1 MADTLIVNANGP
13 YETVGPLT
21 IVDPTGQEV
30 EVPEGKHVFLCRCG
44 GSGDKPF
51 CDGTHEKNRFQADA
65 AARQRFKKPAP
76 AE

>member
-21 IVDPTGQEV
+21 IVDPTGEEV
-30 EVPEGKHVFLCRCG
+30 HVPDGKRVWLCRCG

-51 CDGTHEKNRFQADA
+51 CDGTHETNGFTADN
-65 AARQRFKKPAP
+65 AARQRFKPRT
-76 AE
+76 

>member
-1 MADTLIVNANGP
+1 MATTLIVNANGP

-30 EVPEGKHVFLCRCG
+30 EVPEGKRVWLCRCG
-44 GSGDKPF
+44 GSADKPF
-51 CDGTHEKNRFQADA
+51 CDGTHERESFAAAD
-65 AARQRFKKPAP
+65 AARQRFKKA

>member
-30 EVPEGKHVFLCRCG
+30 VVPESKRVWLCRCG

-51 CDGTHEKNRFQADA
+51 CDGTHEKNGFSAA
-65 AARQRFKKPAP
+65 NAARQRLKA
-76 AE
+76 

>member
-30 EVPEGKHVFLCRCG
+30 LVPEGKRVWLCRCG

-51 CDGTHEKNRFQADA
+51 CDGTHEKNGFQAENP
-65 AARQRFKKPAP
+65 ARQRFKRS
-76 AE
+76 AEA

>member
-21 IVDPTGQEV
+21 IVDPTGREV
-30 EVPEGKHVFLCRCG
+30 EVPEGKRVSLCRCG

-51 CDGTHEKNRFQADA
+51 CDGTHEKNGFQAA
-65 AARQRFKKPAP
+65 SAARQRFKRP
-76 AE
+76 E